1 MRNPSSL
8 STLKAQ
14 FDVFFDIAIRDKA
27 AGRMVFQVSEDHL
40 PKAVENFKTLVT
52 GERGA
57 LDSTLNY
64 KNCAFEFSSMYTMGA
79 QYKWS
84 HVCKGRGKN
93 VFGNGKDAIKEPEAM
108 AACRHPCPGSAGSYY
123 GINVDSIES
132 ESSSEE
138 QVLQLQLQ
146 KPLGLILEED
156 EGVEGVTVVDVNE
169 DGSAGKDKRIMAG
182 DQIIK
187 VGDQDVSAASLQEI
201 MDLII
206 NAKST
211 INLQV
216 RRDAGAPDQQADGNL
231 LAVPVGGPGCG
242 FSRFDIIRM
251 RASPQQWQER
261 ILVNSAVLGFMLSG
275 SRTLNAMASG
285 AGEPVIVD
293 CGIL

>member
-108 AACRHPCPGSAGSYY
+108 AACRHPCPGICLRARGMCCLVLTHLPGSAGSYY

-132 ESSSEE
+132 ESSSGAAPISCGIWKTTSGAHRTHLLPEE

-169 DGSAGKDKRIMAG
+169 DGSAGKDKRIMVYLHFRVHCCHLWR
-182 DQIIK
+182 Q
-187 VGDQDVSAASLQEI
+187 
-201 MDLII
+201 
-206 NAKST
+206 
-211 INLQV
+211 
-216 RRDAGAPDQQADGNL
+216 R
-231 LAVPVGGPGCG
+231 
-242 FSRFDIIRM
+242 
-251 RASPQQWQER
+251 
-261 ILVNSAVLGFMLSG
+261 
-275 SRTLNAMASG
+275 
-285 AGEPVIVD
+285 
-293 CGIL
+293 

>member
-1 MRNPSSL
+1 MIPPEAENLYSNTKLQSSFRRLQPISPPLITSHPPLVTPSGFPQHLLRRPDTMVLRVSFIRFTACLLCVSFVSSSAFVPPTPPISQIPRVRNPSSL

-108 AACRHPCPGSAGSYY
+108 AACRHPCPGICLRARGMCCL
-123 GINVDSIES
+123 
-132 ESSSEE
+132 
-138 QVLQLQLQ
+138 VLTHL
-146 KPLGLILEED
+146 P
-156 EGVEGVTVVDVNE
+156 
-169 DGSAGKDKRIMAG
+169 GSAG
-182 DQIIK
+182 
-187 VGDQDVSAASLQEI
+187 
-201 MDLII
+201 
-206 NAKST
+206 
-211 INLQV
+211 
-216 RRDAGAPDQQADGNL
+216 
-231 LAVPVGGPGCG
+231 
-242 FSRFDIIRM
+242 
-251 RASPQQWQER
+251 
-261 ILVNSAVLGFMLSG
+261 
-275 SRTLNAMASG
+275 
-285 AGEPVIVD
+285 
-293 CGIL
+293 